1 MSHTSIRFR
10 LSAALLAV
18 LGLALFAG
26 PLARPALA
34 ERDRVQFG
42 NTIEVP
48 KDATIHDAVCFFCSV
63 NVQGAVSGDIVVFFG
78 SVHVDGQ
85 AKHDVVNFF
94 GETRV
99 ADNSAISHDLVNFF
113 GGVRLG
119 ENASVGQ
126 DLVVMFGSLHAAATA
141 TNGGDRV
148 IQPAWLFW
156 GPFLFIFAGISL
168 GIGELRSY
176 RRRRLLRGF

>member
-1 MSHTSIRFR
+1 MRFR
-10 LSAALLAV
+10 LNTALLAV
-18 LGLALFAG
+18 LGLGLLAG
-26 PLARPALA
+26 PLAATAHA

-42 NTIEVP
+42 STIDVP
-48 KDATIHDAVCFFCSV
+48 KGDTAHDTVCFFCSV
-63 NVQGAVSGDIVVFFG
+63 NVQGTVTGDIVVFFG

-85 AKHDVVNFF
+85 ANHDVVNFF

-126 DLVVMFGSLHAAATA
+126 DMVIMFGDLHAPANA
-141 TNGGDRV
+141 TNGGSRV
-148 IQPAWLFW
+148 IEPPWLFW
-156 GPFLFIFAGISL
+156 GPFLFIFAGIFL
-168 GIGELRSY
+168 GVGEFRSY
-176 RRRRLLRGF
+176 RRRRFLRGY